1 MIENNQ
7 DSCQNGRYL
16 CENPIGLKRVKN
28 KYSDT
33 GYAAIKNA
41 LNNCHDRCGPKITRN
56 SVLYCHLSP
65 AGQQMTIKNSVS
77 NYFYLHSLRVS
88 TFLIAGHPLWICYF
102 QIPAPP
108 SDPGFLALRQELVA
122 LRSEKGI
129 DVETYL
135 ETKERIEK

>member
-1 MIENNQ
+1 MENNQ
-7 DSCQNGRYL
+7 DSCQNGRCL

-28 KYSDT
+28 KCSHT

-41 LNNCHDRCGPKITRN
+41 LNNCLDKCGPKITRN

-88 TFLIAGHPLWICYF
+88 TFSIAGYPL
-102 QIPAPP
+102 
-108 SDPGFLALRQELVA
+108 
-122 LRSEKGI
+122 
-129 DVETYL
+129 
-135 ETKERIEK
+135 